1 MFQYPDDCMDGEIRL
16 QDGTQPSN
24 GRVEV
29 CQNGI
34 WGSVCNDMWDDAD
47 ASVVCRQLGYDPQST
62 CLRGGSRMHKKG
74 VLEIM
79 LAYCS

>member
-1 MFQYPDDCMDGEIRL
+1 MQFLVFLVCNCNVLNVYIDDCVDGEVRL

-34 WGSVCNDMWDDAD
+34 WGSVCSDKWDDRD
-47 ASVVCRQLGYDPQST
+47 ASVVCRQLGYDAQGT
-62 CLRGGSRMHKKG
+62 
-74 VLEIM
+74 E
-79 LAYCS
+79 